1 MNDDLRQVEVDQIP
15 AGAKIL
21 DVREDEEW
29 QAGHIAGAQHI
40 PLGQV
45 PERYGEIPLDEDVY
59 IICRSGGRSLK
70 AVAYLQNAGFDVV
83 NVLGGMGA
91 WLDAG
96 QALVSETGQEARVL

>member
-83 NVLGGMGA
+83 NVLGGMG
-91 WLDAG
+91 D
-96 QALVSETGQEARVL
+96 SNTTGFPLIILPYI